1 MMHMQ
6 NDPNAPITSAERAQ
20 RSVFVGNIPY
30 ETTEEQLREIFSAAG
45 PVVSFRLVYDRETGK
60 PKGYGFCEYQDVE
73 TAQSAMRN
81 LNNYDFNG
89 RPLRVGVAAG
99 EQNRDEMKGLQQAL
113 GGPIMESPYGD
124 PVEPEKAPEAI
135 SKAVASLPPE
145 QMFEL
150 MKQMK
155 LCIQNNP
162 TEARNMLLQ
171 NPQLAYALLQA
182 QIVMKIVDPQVA
194 MAMLHRDTKHIPPA
208 STSSSV
214 PSSIPLSIP
223 QVQPVSAPG
232 PMQGPPVPMNVG
244 PGPRMVGQ
252 NPMNPNMPVPD
263 MVGPRGPMMRPNMGM
278 PGGPG
283 PNIGMPGQLGP
294 IPQPGPNIG
303 MPGGPGPNMGGPG
316 PNMGIPGQPGPI
328 SQSGPVQPQMGGPG
342 IRPEIRDPRMM
353 GEPRM
358 MADPRAMGP
367 RPGMPMPA
375 TSQTGAMPRLPTGLL
390 GPGGLAG
397 GLPNLS
403 GGAQI
408 SAQDQ
413 EKAALIMQVLQL
425 TDQQIAMLPPD
436 QRASI
441 LILKEQISK
450 SAAQ

>member
-1 MMHMQ
+1 MAVYMNQMQ
-6 NDPNAPITSAERAQ
+6 QQQQQMNAPLTAAERAA

-113 GGPIMESPYGD
+113 GGPVMESPYGD

-155 LCIQNNP
+155 MCIQNNP

-194 MAMLHRDTKHIPPA
+194 MAMLHRDSTQIPPA
-208 STSSSV
+208 SSATPTSGVSQ
-214 PSSIPLSIP
+214 PIPASAP
-223 QVQPVSAPG
+223 QPMPAPGQMGMPGPPRSQAPGAPG
-232 PMQGPPVPMNVG
+232 PLG
-244 PGPRMVGQ
+244 PGPRMGGPGPLGLQ
-252 NPMNPNMPVPD
+252 PD
-263 MVGPRGPMMRPNMGM
+263 MMGPRGPLI
-278 PGGPG
+278 GPG
-283 PNIGMPGQLGP
+283 PGMGP
-294 IPQPGPNIG
+294 QVS
-303 MPGGPGPNMGGPG
+303 GPGPSMGGPPIRPDMGGPG
-316 PNMGIPGQPGPI
+316 P
-328 SQSGPVQPQMGGPG
+328 
-342 IRPEIRDPRMM
+342 RPDIRDPRMM
-353 GEPRM
+353 GGDARP
-358 MADPRAMGP
+358 MGP
-367 RPGMPMPA
+367 RPGMPPQ
-375 TSQTGAMPRLPTGLL
+375 SQAAGILPLAGGMPRLPANLL
-390 GPGGLAG
+390 GPGGLTG
-397 GLPNLS
+397 GLPNVTS
-403 GGAQI
+403 GAQI

-436 QRASI
+436 QRQSI
-441 LILKEQISK
+441 LILKDQISK
-450 SAAQ
+450 SATQ